1 MLHPHASSILD
12 ITVLDIRKN
21 FSERVVGHWNGLLRE
36 SMLSASLEVFKNHED
51 MLLRD
56 MISGQYWW
64 TVGLVE
70 FRGYFQS

>member
-1 MLHPHASSILD
+1 MLHPHASSILN

-21 FSERVVGHWNGLLRE
+21 FSERVVWHWNGLLRE

-51 MLLRD
+51 VLLRD

-70 FRGYFQS
+70 LRGYFQS